1 MAFDSETVTAVA
13 TGLASA
19 IGGIAAGIMWVRKR
33 ISSDEVEIDRD
44 KRERSIMSDLQHER
58 DLWHTEVQRQREQ
71 VDAAKQ
77 AAAEATM
84 RARLAEGDYA
94 NLLQRYERLRHR
106 ASRLADRLIA
116 AGLIDPIEAQ
126 DLATRFGGL
135 DEIPP
140 APERKP

>member
-1 MAFDSETVTAVA
+1 MDIDSTIAAVGAVA
-13 TGLASA
+13 TA
-19 IGGIAAGIMWVRKR
+19 IGGVFGGAMWARKR
-33 ISSDEVEIDRD
+33 KSSDDLEIDRD
-44 KRERSIMSDLQHER
+44 KRERSVMSDLQHER

-77 AAAEATM
+77 AASEATM

-94 NLLQRYERLRHR
+94 NLLQRYERLRRR
-106 ASRLADRLIA
+106 ASRLADRLIV

-140 APERKP
+140 APERNP